1 MLTITRLGK
10 CSDQSKIAY
19 YTEIASLNY
28 YSNEYEPQG
37 YWYGN
42 LSGQLKLKGKGVT
55 HEHLL
60 NLAQGYSKDG
70 RKPLVKNAGTEHW
83 IGSDLTFS
91 APKSVSVLF
100 GLSEKKQ
107 RKQIQQCHQIAIE
120 KTLKYIEKHIIQTR
134 SGFDD
139 YKNRQRVNTNKALF
153 AVFEHASSRKLDPQL
168 HSHCLLLN
176 LTYQNGKEFS
186 SLETLKLHQYQK
198 VLGVM
203 YRNELSHQLTKKLNL
218 SIQHDDEFF
227 KIRTVP
233 DELCKRFSKRSDEI
247 TEAIAEKALIS
258 NSTTK
263 GKAALFT
270 RDKKVHLPREALH
283 QYWKVESENWIPK
296 YPENAFQNDYKLSDF
311 KSEMLSELVE
321 QQSIFQHKHL
331 LEVVNK
337 YAQWLGL
344 GIDVALDY
352 LTQLE
357 RDNEVVTLIHPSF
370 GECYTT
376 QAQLELEKSFYIEA
390 VEYSA
395 QKSHAMSY
403 QLSPDS
409 TLNQEQ
415 QKALTGV
422 ISAGSLSII
431 NGLPG
436 TGKSY
441 LLKELNTAYTT
452 NKYKV
457 IGCCIAAKAAE
468 NLQESSAIK
477 SQTLDSLLL
486 SLKSGAKKLNEKT
499 IVVLDE
505 AGMVGVEKLN
515 RLFEYVE
522 MSRAKLV
529 LVGDYNQLTPIQAGN
544 PYFRLKDKIPFFELN
559 NIQRQKLEK
568 DRQNVL
574 DIKSGQVLGVLNDL
588 DKRGNLSFEKAHL
601 QAKANLV
608 NDWYSSFQSKPLEN
622 IMIASTK
629 QDVADLNKL
638 ARQKLKLDE
647 QLSGLTVQMLNHEDQ
662 LLNLQKGDQ
671 VMFRKN
677 AHEIEVNN
685 GSTGLI
691 KEVQQLIDRSINI
704 KIALDNGKQVEFNTK
719 YYSALD
725 YGYAMT
731 THKSQGLT
739 CDNAYIFFSERY
751 LSKEL
756 TYVKMSRSRNAP
768 KVYCAS
774 ALLEKTEYLK
784 ELSLKAE
791 MEAEKIDAIEFEA
804 N

>member
-1 MLTITRLGK
+1 MMTISRLGK

-19 YTEIASLNY
+19 YTEIASLIY

-37 YWYGN
+37 YWCGN
-42 LSGQLKLKGKGVT
+42 LSSQLKLNRKGVT
-55 HEHLL
+55 HEELL
-60 NLAQGYSKDG
+60 NLAQGYTKNG
-70 RKPLVKNAGTEHW
+70 KTALVKNAGKEHW

-91 APKSVSVLF
+91 VPKSVSVLF

-107 RKQIQQCHQIAIE
+107 RKQIQQCHQRAVE
-120 KTLKYIEKHIIQTR
+120 KALKYIEKHIIQTR
-134 SGFDD
+134 SGFDE

-176 LTYQNGKEFS
+176 LTYQNGKGFS

-198 VLGVM
+198 ALGVM
-203 YRNELSHQLTKKLNL
+203 YRNELSHQLTKNLNL
-218 SIQHDDEFF
+218 SVQHDEEFF
-227 KIRTVP
+227 KLTMVP

-258 NSTTK
+258 NSLTK

-270 RDKKVHLPREALH
+270 RDKKVHLPREVLH
-283 QYWKVESENWIPK
+283 QYWKVESENWIPQ
-296 YPENAFQNDYKLSDF
+296 YPEKAFQHGYNLNDF
-311 KSEMLSELVE
+311 KTEMLSELVE
-321 QQSIFQHKHL
+321 HQSIFQRKHL

-344 GIDVALDY
+344 GVDVALDY
-352 LTQLE
+352 LKLLE
-357 RDNEVVTLIHPSF
+357 QDNEVITLVHPSL
-370 GECYTT
+370 GECFTT
-376 QAQLELEKSFYIEA
+376 QAQLDLEKNFYSEA
-390 VEYSA
+390 VKYSA
-395 QKSHAMSY
+395 HINHAISY

-415 QKALTGV
+415 QNALTGV
-422 ISAGSLSII
+422 ISAGGISAI

-441 LLKELNTAYTT
+441 LLKELNSAYSD

-457 IGCCIAAKAAE
+457 IGCCVAAKAAE
-468 NLQESSAIK
+468 SLQESLDIK

-486 SLKSGAKKLNEKT
+486 SLENGSKKLNEKT
-499 IVVLDE
+499 VVVLDE

-522 MSRAKLV
+522 MARAKLV

-544 PYFRLKDKIPFFELN
+544 PYFRLKDQIPFFELN

-574 DIKSGQVLGVLNDL
+574 DIKSGQVLQVLNDL
-588 DKRGNLSFEKAHL
+588 DKRGNLSFEKEHIL
-601 QAKANLV
+601 AKANLV
-608 NDWYSSFQSKPLEN
+608 NDWYNSFLANPVEN

-629 QDVADLNKL
+629 QDVADLNRL
-638 ARQKLKLDE
+638 ARQKLKLDKK
-647 QLSGLTVQMLNHEDQ
+647 LSGITKQMLNHEDQ
-662 LLNLQKGDQ
+662 LLDLQKGDR

-677 AHEIEVNN
+677 AHEIEVSN

-691 KEVQQLIDRSINI
+691 KEVQQLIDRSLNI

-739 CDNAYIFFSERY
+739 CDNAFIFFSERY

-756 TYVKMSRSRNAP
+756 AYVKMSRSRNAP

-791 MEAEKIDAIEFEA
+791 LEEEKIDTIDLGI
-804 N
+804 